1 MIKVKFKELDTNAI
15 PFSYSREGDACMDMY
30 SLADDIIYPRGTVI
44 IPTGIAV
51 EIPEGYEGIV
61 RGRSGLSSKGIQAHL
76 GTIDSA
82 YRGDVGIIITN
93 TSNTPFEVKA
103 GMRLAQFTIK
113 PVYKIQLIEV
123 ETLTNTERATAGF
136 GSSGV

>member
-1 MIKVKFKELDTNAI
+1 MIKVKFKKLDTNAI
-15 PFSYSREGDACMDMY
+15 PFSYLREGDACMDMY

-61 RGRSGLSSKGIQAHL
+61 RGRSGLTSKGIQAHL

-103 GMRLAQFTIK
+103 GMRLAQFTVK
-113 PVYKIQLIEV
+113 PVHKVCLV
-123 ETLTNTERATAGF
+123 EQTELTNTERGISGF
-136 GSSGV
+136 GSSGL

>member
-1 MIKVKFKELDTNAI
+1 MIKVKFKKLDTNAI

-61 RGRSGLSSKGIQAHL
+61 RGRSGLTSKGIQAHL

>member
-51 EIPEGYEGIV
+51 EILKDMKE
-61 RGRSGLSSKGIQAHL
+61 
-76 GTIDSA
+76 
-82 YRGDVGIIITN
+82 
-93 TSNTPFEVKA
+93 
-103 GMRLAQFTIK
+103 
-113 PVYKIQLIEV
+113 
-123 ETLTNTERATAGF
+123 
-136 GSSGV
+136 

>member
-1 MIKVKFKELDTNAI
+1 MIKVKFKKLDTNAI

-61 RGRSGLSSKGIQAHL
+61 RGRSGLASKGIQAHL

-93 TSNTPFEVKA
+93 TSNTHFEVKA

-113 PVYKIQLIEV
+113 PVYKIHLVEEV
-123 ETLTNTERATAGF
+123 ELSDTERGTNGY

>member
-61 RGRSGLSSKGIQAHL
+61 RGRSGLASKGIQAHL

-113 PVYKIQLIEV
+113 PAYKIQLIEV
-123 ETLTNTERATAGF
+123 EALTSTERATSGF

>member
-1 MIKVKFKELDTNAI
+1 MIKVKFKKLDTNAI

-30 SLADDIIYPRGTVI
+30 SLADDIIYPHGTVI

-51 EIPEGYEGIV
+51 EIPEGYEGVV
-61 RGRSGLSSKGIQAHL
+61 RGRSGLASKGIQAHL
-76 GTIDSA
+76 GTIDNA

-113 PVYKIQLIEV
+113 PVYKIQLIEA
-123 ETLTNTERATAGF
+123 ETLTNTERATSGF

>member
-61 RGRSGLSSKGIQAHL
+61 RGRSGLASKGIQAHL

-123 ETLTNTERATAGF
+123 ETLTNTERATLGF

>member
-1 MIKVKFKELDTNAI
+1 MIKVKFKKLDTNAI

-30 SLADDIIYPRGTVI
+30 SLADDIIYPHGTVI

-61 RGRSGLSSKGIQAHL
+61 RGRSGLASKGIQAHL

-123 ETLTNTERATAGF
+123 EALTNTERATSGF

>member
-61 RGRSGLSSKGIQAHL
+61 RGRSGLASKGIQAHL

-103 GMRLAQFTIK
+103 GMRLAQFTVK
-113 PVYKIQLIEV
+113 PVYHIELEEV
-123 ETLTNTERATAGF
+123 EELSDTSRGSNGY

>member
-61 RGRSGLSSKGIQAHL
+61 RGRSGLACKGIQAHL

-103 GMRLAQFTIK
+103 GMRLAQFTVK
-113 PVYKIQLIEV
+113 PVYRIELEEV
-123 ETLTNTERATAGF
+123 EELSDTSRGSNGY

>member
-1 MIKVKFKELDTNAI
+1 MIKVKFKKLDTNAI

-30 SLADDIIYPRGTVI
+30 SLADDIIYPHGTVI

-61 RGRSGLSSKGIQAHL
+61 RGRSGLASKGIQAHL

-113 PVYKIQLIEV
+113 PVYKMQLIEA
-123 ETLTNTERATAGF
+123 ETLTNTERATSGF

>member
-1 MIKVKFKELDTNAI
+1 MIKVKFKKLDTNAI

-123 ETLTNTERATAGF
+123 ETLTNTERATSGF

>member
-1 MIKVKFKELDTNAI
+1 MIKVKFKKLDTNAI

-61 RGRSGLSSKGIQAHL
+61 RGRSGLASKGIQAHL

-123 ETLTNTERATAGF
+123 EALTNTERATSGF